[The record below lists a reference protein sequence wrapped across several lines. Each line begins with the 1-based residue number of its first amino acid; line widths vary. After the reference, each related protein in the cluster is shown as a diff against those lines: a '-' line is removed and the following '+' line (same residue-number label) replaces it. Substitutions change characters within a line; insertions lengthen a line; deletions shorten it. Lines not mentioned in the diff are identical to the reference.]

1 MIKMIIERII
11 EAILNIERIKKY
23 TNKIEIIIIKINTT
37 KFIKINLLIM
47 YNMQKNNRPNK
58 KMNKMIKNNK

>member
-23 TNKIEIIIIKINTT
+23 TNKIETIIIKINKK
-37 KFIKINLLIM
+37 KFIKINLKIM
-47 YNMQKNNRPNK
+47 YNMLKNNRQNK

>member
-23 TNKIEIIIIKINTT
+23 TNKIETIIIKINTT
-37 KFIKINLLIM
+37 KFIKTNLQII
-47 YNMQKNNRPNK
+47 YNMLKNNRPNK

>member
-1 MIKMIIERII
+1 MIIERII

-23 TNKIEIIIIKINTT
+23 TNKIETIIIKINTT

-47 YNMQKNNRPNK
+47 YNM
-58 KMNKMIKNNK
+58 

>member
-23 TNKIEIIIIKINTT
+23 TNKIETIIIKINTT

-47 YNMQKNNRPNK
+47 YNMLKNNRQNK